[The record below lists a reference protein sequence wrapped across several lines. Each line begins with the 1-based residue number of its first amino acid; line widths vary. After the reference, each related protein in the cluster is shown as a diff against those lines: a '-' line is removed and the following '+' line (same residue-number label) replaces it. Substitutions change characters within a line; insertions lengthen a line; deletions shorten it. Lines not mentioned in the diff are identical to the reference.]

1 MADEPYRLPRS
12 VLPRRYELTITPD
25 LDKAT
30 FAGEERVEVELTE
43 AVDRVVLN
51 AAELEIDRAEIELP
65 DGSAVAS
72 EVTLDEQEERAT
84 LTLASEVTAGDAVV
98 VLTFRGVLND
108 KLHGF
113 YRSTYRDGGGKEH
126 TIATTQFEAT
136 HARRA
141 FPCWDEPDFKAR
153 FAVTLV
159 VPDGLMAVSNG
170 GVISEE
176 RARRGWKRVEFAE
189 TMVMS
194 TYLVAFVVGPFA
206 ATDAVDVAGV
216 PLRVVAPPGKL
227 DLAPFALE
235 IGAASL
241 LFFSTY
247 FGLPYPS
254 DKLDLIAIP
263 DFAFGAMENLG
274 AVTFRETAL
283 LVDRDHASRLDLE
296 RVAQVVAHEIAHMWF
311 GDLVTMKW
319 WNGIWL
325 NEAFATFMELLCV
338 DDFRPQWETWTG
350 FGVSRAAA
358 LAVDGLQS
366 TRPVEF
372 AVGRPEEAEAMFD
385 VLTYQK
391 GCAVLRML
399 EQHIGDDRFRA
410 GIDRYLDEHK
420 YANTE
425 TTDLW
430 DAIEAASAEPA
441 RSIMDSWIFQPGYPV
456 VSVDVDGGDIRLRQ
470 QRFLYLDRA
479 DDGDARWRV
488 PVALRAKVGD
498 AVLEHRELLSEDEL
512 TISLAGEP
520 EWVVVNASATGFYRV
535 RYAPALLDK
544 LTADPKALLE
554 PLERFNVVS
563 DTWASALAGHDDAA
577 AFTTLARCFEEEDDP
592 DVWTALLAPLRLFE
606 KVVGEAGATVL
617 ARYVHGLVLPEFVR
631 LGWHRAD
638 DEPERSGQLRAQ
650 LMVALGTIAA
660 DDAVVGRCRQ
670 LHDDYVRDR
679 DAVDA
684 DLIDGV
690 VGVVAE
696 NGGED
701 DYELFMS
708 RYRNPVTP
716 QEEMRYLYALGRVPD
731 PALIQRTLVLTLSE
745 VRTQN
750 APYLVGQMLAGR
762 HSGPPTWRFVVE
774 QWDDLC
780 RRFPS
785 NAIPRMVEGLAAQV
799 DAALAKEAHAFFV
812 EHPVPVGELQ
822 VRQTLERLDVNVA
835 FAEREAGRLARA
847 LR

>member
-1 MADEPYRLPRS
+1 M
-12 VLPRRYELTITPD
+12 LTITPD
-25 LDKAT
+25 LDRAT
-30 FAGEERVEVELTE
+30 FAGEERVEVDVSE
-43 AVDRVVLN
+43 AVDHIVLN
-51 AAELEIDRAEIELP
+51 AAELEIDGAEVELP
-65 DGSAVAS
+65 DGSTVAA
-72 EVTLDEQEERAT
+72 EVSLDEKEERAT
-84 LTLASEVTAGDAVV
+84 LTLASEIPAGEATV
-98 VLTFRGVLND
+98 VLIFRGVLND

-113 YRSTYRDGGGKEH
+113 YRSAYRDNAGKEH

-159 VPDGLMAVSNG
+159 VPAPLMAVSNG
-170 GVISEE
+170 AVVSEE
-176 RARRGWKRVEFAE
+176 RVRRGWKRVEFAE
-189 TMVMS
+189 TMAMS
-194 TYLVAFVVGPFA
+194 TYLVAFVVGPFV
-206 ATDAVDVAGV
+206 ATHAVDVGGV

-227 DLAPFALE
+227 ELAPFALE

-241 LFFSTY
+241 IFFSTY

-311 GDLVTMKW
+311 GDLVTMRW

-338 DDFRPQWETWTG
+338 DDFRPLWETWTG

-358 LAVDGLQS
+358 LAVDGLLS

-372 AVGRPEEAEAMFD
+372 AVGRPDEAEAMFD

-399 EQHIGDDRFRA
+399 EQHIGSDRFRA
-410 GIDRYLDEHK
+410 GIAQYLDEHK

-441 RSIMDSWIFQPGYPV
+441 RSIMDSWIFQPGYPI
-456 VSVDVDGGDIRLRQ
+456 VSVEIDGGDLRLRQ
-470 QRFLYLDRA
+470 QRFLYLD
-479 DDGDARWRV
+479 GEQEGEARWRI
-488 PVALRAKVGD
+488 PVAVRAKVGD
-498 AVLEHRELLSEDEL
+498 AVVEHRELLSDDAV
-512 TISLAGEP
+512 TISWAAEP
-520 EWVVVNASATGFYRV
+520 EWVVVNSGAAGFYRV
-535 RYAPALLDK
+535 RYAPALLES
-544 LTADPKALLE
+544 LTGDPRAMLE

-563 DTWASALAGHDDAA
+563 DAWASALAGHDDAA
-577 AFTTLARCFEEEDDP
+577 AFTAVARCFEDEDDP
-592 DVWTALLAPLRLFE
+592 DVWTVLLGPLRLFE
-606 KVVGEAGATVL
+606 KVVDDAGRTVL
-617 ARYVHGLVLPEFVR
+617 ARYVHGLVLPQFVR
-631 LGWHRAD
+631 LGWQRAG
-638 DEPERSGQLRAQ
+638 DELERTGQLRAQ
-650 LMVALGTIAA
+650 LMVVLGTIAA
-660 DDAVVGRCRQ
+660 DDAVAGRCRQ

-679 DAVDA
+679 DSVDA
-684 DLIDGV
+684 DLIDAV

-696 NGGED
+696 NGGDAE
-701 DYELFMS
+701 YELFLS
-708 RYRNPVTP
+708 RYRDPATP
-716 QEEMRYLYALGRVPD
+716 QEEMRYLYALGRFPGH
-731 PALIQRTLVLTLSE
+731 ALIERTLALCLSE

-750 APYLVGQMLAGR
+750 APYLIGQMLAGR
-762 HSGPPTWRFVVE
+762 HSGAQAWRFVVE
-774 QWDDLC
+774 HWDELN

-785 NAIPRMVEGLAAQV
+785 NAIPRMVEGLAAQT
-799 DAALAKEAHAFFV
+799 DASLAKEAHAFFAD
-812 EHPVPVGELQ
+812 HPVAVGELQ

-835 FAEREAGRLARA
+835 FAAREAARLVDA